1 MRKKKKEKERK
12 RKKERERKKEN
23 IYGPVN
29 LRQKASRSSASKE
42 REEVK

>member
-1 MRKKKKEKERK
+1 VYAK
-12 RKKERERKKEN
+12 KKERERKKEN